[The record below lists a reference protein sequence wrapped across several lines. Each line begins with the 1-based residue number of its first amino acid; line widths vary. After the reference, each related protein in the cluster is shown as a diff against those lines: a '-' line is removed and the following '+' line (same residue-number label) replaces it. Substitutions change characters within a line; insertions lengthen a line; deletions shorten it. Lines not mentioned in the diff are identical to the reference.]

1 MAIER
6 ETLIKPSIL
15 SAMAIA
21 VVATLCALYMMSQ
34 FLRNS
39 VGVIAPDLA
48 AEIRLSAAEIGLLSS
63 VYFLMFG
70 IAQIPLGIALDRFG
84 PKTCLLVSAVVAV
97 AGCAVFALAHT
108 ASGLVAGRILLGLGT
123 ASFLMAPLALYARWF
138 VPSQFSTITGLQLG
152 IGTLGSLLATVPL
165 AFATAAVGWRAT
177 FLGIGVITIGIGLL
191 VWMIVRDDPPGHTTA
206 PRNESLREGFAGL
219 WEVIRTP
226 SIGRLFLLQMTNYPS
241 YLLVV
246 GLWGGPYLTHVYGFD
261 LKGRGDIL
269 FVPAL
274 AQVIGSLFWGPMDRL
289 FGRYKP
295 PVLIAVVITLAA
307 LLPLAIWGKP
317 PLPVL
322 LILLAGLG
330 FSTGLS
336 SLVMAQGKSL
346 LPPHLLGRGIT
357 LLNIGTMGGGFVVQS
372 VSGAVI
378 NLFPAPDGVY
388 PLLAYQ
394 LVFALQAAVL
404 FAAGIGYLGSRDFR
418 LQH

>member
-1 MAIER
+1 MPSER
-6 ETLIKPSIL
+6 EIPAKPSVL
-15 SAMAIA
+15 SAMAI
-21 VVATLCALYMMSQ
+21 VVFATLCALYMMSQ

-48 AEIRLSAAEIGLLSS
+48 AEIQLSAAEIGLLSS
-63 VYFLMFG
+63 VYFLVFG
-70 IAQIPLGIALDRFG
+70 LAQIPLGIALDRFG
-84 PKTCLLVSAVVAV
+84 PKVCLVASSGIAV
-97 AGCAVFALAHT
+97 AGCIVFAFAHST
-108 ASGLVAGRILLGLGT
+108 GGLVTGRILMGLGT
-123 ASFLMAPLALYARWF
+123 ASFLMAPLAIYARWF
-138 VPSQFSTITGLQLG
+138 APAQFSTLTGLQLG
-152 IGTLGSLLATVPL
+152 IGTLGSLLATAPL

-177 FLGIGVITIGIGLL
+177 FLGIGIVTIGFAAL
-191 VWMIVRDDPPGHTTA
+191 VWLIVRDDPPGHKTLSS
-206 PRNESLREGFAGL
+206 NETWREGFVGL

-241 YLLVV
+241 YLLVI
-246 GLWGGPYLTHVYGFD
+246 GLWGGPYLTHIYGFD
-261 LKGRGDIL
+261 LQGRGELL

-295 PVLIAVVITLAA
+295 PVLIAFATVLASLV
-307 LLPLAIWGKP
+307 LLAVLGKP

-322 LILLAGLG
+322 LILLAVLG

-357 LLNIGTMGGGFVVQS
+357 LLNIGTMGGGFVVQF

-378 NLFPAPDGVY
+378 DLFEAPGGVY
-388 PLLAYQ
+388 PLAAYQ
-394 LVFALQAAVL
+394 VIFALQAVAL
-404 FAAGIGYLGSRDFR
+404 LAAGVAYMRSRDFR
-418 LQH
+418 LEH

>member
-1 MAIER
+1 VV
-6 ETLIKPSIL
+6 
-15 SAMAIA
+15 IA
-21 VVATLCALYMMSQ
+21 VT
-34 FLRNS
+34 
-39 VGVIAPDLA
+39 
-48 AEIRLSAAEIGLLSS
+48 
-63 VYFLMFG
+63 
-70 IAQIPLGIALDRFG
+70 
-84 PKTCLLVSAVVAV
+84 
-97 AGCAVFALAHT
+97 GCAVFALAQS
-108 ASGLVAGRILLGLGT
+108 ASGLVAGRVLLGLGT

-138 VPSQFSTITGLQLG
+138 PPAQFSTMAGFQMG
-152 IGTLGSLLATVPL
+152 IGTLGALLATAPL

-177 FLGIGVITIGIGLL
+177 FLGIGIITIGMAAL
-191 VWMIVRDDPPGHTTA
+191 VWMIVRDDPPGHRTV

-261 LKGRGDIL
+261 LKGRGDLL

-274 AQVIGSLFWGPMDRL
+274 AQVVGSLFWGPMDRL

-295 PVLIAVVITLAA
+295 PVLIAVVTTLAS
-307 LLPLAIWGKP
+307 LLPLAILGKP

-322 LILLAGLG
+322 VILLAALG

-357 LLNIGTMGGGFVVQS
+357 LLNIGTMGGGFAVQFA
-372 VSGAVI
+372 SGAVI
-378 NLFPAPDGVY
+378 NLFPAPGGVY
-388 PLLAYQ
+388 PLAAYQ
-394 LVFALQAAVL
+394 LVFALQAAIL
-404 FAAGIGYLGSRDFR
+404 FAAGIAYLGSRDFR
-418 LQH
+418 LGH

>member
-1 MAIER
+1 M
-6 ETLIKPSIL
+6 
-15 SAMAIA
+15 
-21 VVATLCALYMMSQ
+21 
-34 FLRNS
+34 
-39 VGVIAPDLA
+39 GV
-48 AEIRLSAAEIGLLSS
+48 
-63 VYFLMFG
+63 
-70 IAQIPLGIALDRFG
+70 
-84 PKTCLLVSAVVAV
+84 
-97 AGCAVFALAHT
+97 
-108 ASGLVAGRILLGLGT
+108 
-123 ASFLMAPLALYARWF
+123 
-138 VPSQFSTITGLQLG
+138 
-152 IGTLGSLLATVPL
+152 GTLGALLATAPL

-177 FLGIGVITIGIGLL
+177 FLGIGVITIGAALL
-191 VWMIVRDDPPGHTTA
+191 VWLIVRDDPPGHKTA

-261 LKGRGDIL
+261 LKGRGDLL

-295 PVLIAVVITLAA
+295 PVLIAVIATLASLV
-307 LLPLAIWGKP
+307 LLAGLGKP

-322 LILLAGLG
+322 LILLAVLG

-357 LLNIGTMGGGFVVQS
+357 LLNIGTMGGGFVVQFA
-372 VSGAVI
+372 SGAVI
-378 NLFPAPDGVY
+378 DLFPAPDGVY

-394 LVFALQAAVL
+394 LVFALQAVIL
-404 FAAGIGYLGSRDFR
+404 LAAGIAYLGSRDFR
-418 LQH
+418 LGH

>member
-1 MAIER
+1 MMTDR
-6 ETLIKPSIL
+6 EFPMKASTLSLIT
-15 SAMAIA
+15 IA
-21 VVATLCALYMMSQ
+21 GVATLCALYTMSQ

-48 AEIRLSAAEIGLLSS
+48 EEIQLSARELGLLSS
-63 VYFLMFG
+63 VFFLIFG

-84 PKTCLLVSAVVAV
+84 PKPCLLVSVVVAV
-97 AGCAVFALAHT
+97 AGCAMFASAH
-108 ASGLVAGRILLGLGT
+108 SVNGLVAGRVLLGLGT

-138 VPSQFSTITGLQLG
+138 APAQFSTITGLQLG
-152 IGTLGSLLATVPL
+152 VGTLGSLLATAPL
-165 AFATAAVGWRAT
+165 AFSTAVVGWRAT
-177 FLGIGVITIGIGLL
+177 FIGIGVITLAIGAL
-191 VWMIVRDDPPGHTTA
+191 VWVIVRDDQPQRANMQQHA
-206 PRNESLREGFAGL
+206 SLRDDFAGL

-226 SIGRLFLLQMTNYPS
+226 SIGRLFALQLTNYPS
-241 YLLVV
+241 YLMVV

-295 PVLIAVVITLAA
+295 PVLIAVVTTLVT
-307 LLPLAIWGKP
+307 LLLLAILGNP

-322 LILLAGLG
+322 LVLLAALG

-336 SLVMAQGKSL
+336 SLVMAQGKTL
-346 LPPHLLGRGIT
+346 LPPHLLGRGFT
-357 LLNIGTMGGGFVVQS
+357 LLNIGTMGGGFVVQFA
-372 VSGAVI
+372 SGAVI

-388 PLLAYQ
+388 PLAAYQ
-394 LVFALQAAVL
+394 VVFALQAAVL
-404 FAAGIGYLGSRDFR
+404 VAAGVIYLGSRDSR
-418 LQH
+418 VGS

>member
-1 MAIER
+1 MATER
-6 ETLIKPSIL
+6 EIPMKPSIL
-15 SAMAIA
+15 SVIAIV
-21 VVATLCALYMMSQ
+21 VVATLCALYTMSQ

-48 AEIRLSAAEIGLLSS
+48 AEIQLSAAEIGLLSS

-84 PKTCLLVSAVVAV
+84 PKSCLLVSAVIAV
-97 AGCAVFALAHT
+97 AGCAVFALAQS
-108 ASGLVAGRILLGLGT
+108 ANGLVAGRILLGLGT

-138 VPSQFSTITGLQLG
+138 APAQFSTITGLQLG
-152 IGTLGSLLATVPL
+152 IGTLGSLLATAPL

-177 FLGIGVITIGIGLL
+177 FLGIGVITIGIGAL
-191 VWMIVRDDPPGHTTA
+191 VWMIVRDDPPGHRTA

-261 LKGRGDIL
+261 LKGRGDLL

-274 AQVIGSLFWGPMDRL
+274 AQVVGSLFWGPMDRL

-295 PVLIAVVITLAA
+295 PVLIAAITTLTSLVLLAG
-307 LLPLAIWGKP
+307 LGKP

-322 LILLAGLG
+322 LILLAALG

-336 SLVMAQGKSL
+336 SLVMTQGKSL

-357 LLNIGTMGGGFVVQS
+357 LLNIGTMGGGFMVQFI
-372 VSGAVI
+372 SGAII

-388 PLLAYQ
+388 PLVAYQ
-394 LVFALQAAVL
+394 LVFALQAML
-404 FAAGIGYLGSRDFR
+404 LLAAGIAYLDSRDFR
-418 LQH
+418 LEH

>member
-1 MAIER
+1 
-6 ETLIKPSIL
+6 
-15 SAMAIA
+15 
-21 VVATLCALYMMSQ
+21 
-34 FLRNS
+34 
-39 VGVIAPDLA
+39 
-48 AEIRLSAAEIGLLSS
+48 
-63 VYFLMFG
+63 
-70 IAQIPLGIALDRFG
+70 
-84 PKTCLLVSAVVAV
+84 
-97 AGCAVFALAHT
+97 
-108 ASGLVAGRILLGLGT
+108 
-123 ASFLMAPLALYARWF
+123 
-138 VPSQFSTITGLQLG
+138 
-152 IGTLGSLLATVPL
+152 
-165 AFATAAVGWRAT
+165 VGWRAT
-177 FLGIGVITIGIGLL
+177 FLGIGVITIGIGAL
-191 VWMIVRDDPPGHTTA
+191 VWMIVRDDPPGHRTA

-241 YLLVV
+241 YLLVI

-261 LKGRGDIL
+261 LKGRGDLL

-295 PVLIAVVITLAA
+295 PVLIAAVTTLAS
-307 LLPLAIWGKP
+307 LVLLAILGKP

-322 LILLAGLG
+322 LILLAALG

-357 LLNIGTMGGGFVVQS
+357 LLNIGTMGGGFVVQFA
-372 VSGAVI
+372 SGAVI

-418 LQH
+418 LGH